1 MGIFNQFFENPCLL
15 QTPYFTMMC
24 KILLKNIYV
33 KMVLDRAGARLC
45 FNFYTLKLYIKGGE
59 RGGGAEIRQ
68 NSPFSENL
76 TYQMEINITMLPVHK
91 RDRFV
96 L

>member
-1 MGIFNQFFENPCLL
+1 MLAPNTIFYYEVQNLVKKYICENG
-15 QTPYFTMMC
+15 F
-24 KILLKNIYV
+24 
-33 KMVLDRAGARLC
+33 GARLC
-45 FNFYTLKLYIKGGE
+45 FNFYTLKLYIKDIKGGE

-91 RDRFV
+91 RDRF
-96 L
+96 LL